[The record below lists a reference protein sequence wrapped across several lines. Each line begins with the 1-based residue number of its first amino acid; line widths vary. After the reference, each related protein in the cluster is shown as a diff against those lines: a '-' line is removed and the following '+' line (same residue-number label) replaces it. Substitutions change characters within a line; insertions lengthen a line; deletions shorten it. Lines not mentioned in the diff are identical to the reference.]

1 MAVLHAFY
9 CPRCN
14 EEELDRWSDDV
25 PSCCGTPMRVQFTKV
40 NTPEW
45 GSPRSYPHLRDE
57 PFSSRGELDSY
68 AKANGM
74 GLGASAEK
82 VGGARND
89 EHLNMGKKYSYTG
102 SPKS

>member
-1 MAVLHAFY
+1 MLWETDAGAVHEGEHA
-9 CPRCN
+9 
-14 EEELDRWSDDV
+14 
-25 PSCCGTPMRVQFTKV
+25 
-40 NTPEW
+40 EW
-45 GSPRSYPHLRDE
+45 GSPRTYLHLRDE
-57 PFSSRGELDSY
+57 PFSSRSELDAY

-89 EHLNMGKKYSYTG
+89 EHLNMGKYSLG

>member
-1 MAVLHAFY
+1 VLWKTDAGSVHQGEHAG
-9 CPRCN
+9 
-14 EEELDRWSDDV
+14 V
-25 PSCCGTPMRVQFTKV
+25 
-40 NTPEW
+40 
-45 GSPRSYPHLRDE
+45 E
-57 PFSSRGELDSY
+57 PFSSRGELDAY